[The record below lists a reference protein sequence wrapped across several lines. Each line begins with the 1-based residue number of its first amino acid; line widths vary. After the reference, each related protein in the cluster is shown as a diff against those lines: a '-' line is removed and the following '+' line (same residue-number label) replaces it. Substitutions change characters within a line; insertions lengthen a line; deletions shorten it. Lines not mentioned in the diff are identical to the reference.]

1 MTTHSYRPINTVLY
15 PAGSPAEQST
25 SAVSWPAIWAGAI
38 VASGISLI
46 LLSLGTGFGL
56 IAASPWPGLGP
67 KPETFTI
74 AAGLWLVFTQWI
86 ASLFGGYV
94 AGRTRTR
101 WNSLHTD
108 EVFFRDTVHGL
119 LTWAL
124 ATTVI
129 AGVAIISSSLAAGA
143 VAPSEVPISR
153 EAADAAREVA
163 SKFAIFTGISLIV
176 GAFIAC
182 VAAAFGGHV
191 RDDHP

>member
-1 MTTHSYRPINTVLY
+1 MATHSYRPLDTVLY
-15 PAGSPAEQST
+15 PAGAEMDQNT
-25 SAVSWPAIWAGAI
+25 SAVAWSAVWAGAI

-46 LLSLGTGFGL
+46 LLSLGSGFGL
-56 IAASPWPGLGP
+56 IAVSLWPGMGP

-74 AAGLWLVFTQWI
+74 AAGIWLVVTQWI

-119 LTWAL
+119 LTWSL
-124 ATTVI
+124 ATTAVAGI
-129 AGVAIISSSLAAGA
+129 ALISSSLAASAA
-143 VAPSEVPISR
+143 VPVEAAISR
-153 EAADAAREVA
+153 EAAEGAREVA

-182 VAAAFGGHV
+182 VAAAFGGHL